1 MIIWFLQQYFTK
13 DQQLY
18 QQIEVKLE
26 SRKDLS
32 NQGDVL
38 EGIGEVVS
46 FLEDK
51 SLRTSHK
58 VRIIAPTFSTV
69 P

>member
-18 QQIEVKLE
+18 LQIEVKLE

-32 NQGDVL
+32 NQGDEL
-38 EGIGEVVS
+38 EGEGEVVS

-58 VRIIAPTFSTV
+58 V
-69 P
+69 